1 MENWRVAALAL
12 TLCVA
17 ACGPSGD
24 NGAANE
30 TATANEAG
38 TGNVAAAEAAAA
50 DEAKLPPC
58 PFRETQWVGSVEGGR
73 LLVTGELD
81 LQMAGFEPR
90 LTERSSN
97 PPVIALDLALVPSA
111 GAAVTGNVRYEK
123 SGSPTYR
130 RGEIY
135 CGGAKLA
142 DLSMIVVE

>member
-1 MENWRVAALAL
+1 MAYRRLAGLAALAL
-12 TLCVA
+12 GLGVA
-17 ACGPSGD
+17 ACGSGGGD
-24 NGAANE
+24 G
-30 TATANEAG
+30 TANEA
-38 TGNVAAAEAAAA
+38 AAASEAATAAAA
-50 DEAKLPPC
+50 DKVKLPPC
-58 PFRETQWVGSVEGGR
+58 PFRETQWVGSVEGGK

-97 PPVIALDLALVPSA
+97 PPVIALDLALAPSP

-142 DLSMIVVE
+142 DFDMIVVE

>member
-1 MENWRVAALAL
+1 MANWRLAALAL
-12 TLCVA
+12 GLCVT
-17 ACGPSGD
+17 ACGSGD
-24 NGAANE
+24 GGAANE
-30 TATANEAG
+30 AAAANEA
-38 TGNVAAAEAAAA
+38 VAARASAQK
-50 DEAKLPPC
+50 AKLPPC
-58 PFRETQWVGSVEGGR
+58 PFRETEWVGSVEGGR

-97 PPVIALDLALVPSA
+97 PPVIALDLALVPSP

-142 DLSMIVVE
+142 DFSMIVVQ

>member
-1 MENWRVAALAL
+1 MEKWRLAALAL
-12 TLCVA
+12 GLCVA
-17 ACGPSGD
+17 SCGSGD
-24 NGAANE
+24 EGSVANEATAANE
-30 TATANEAG
+30 AVVAEGAAT
-38 TGNVAAAEAAAA
+38 
-50 DEAKLPPC
+50 EAKLPPC
-58 PFRETQWVGSVEGGR
+58 PFRETQWVGSVERGR

-111 GAAVTGNVRYEK
+111 GAAVTGNVRYER

-135 CGGAKLA
+135 CGGEKLA
-142 DLSMIVVE
+142 DFEMIVVE